1 VFFRNLLWKLNYRVM
16 KKSLYLLVLLL
27 AVVSCKDDEEN
38 LKEPVSTELKV
49 GDVTNIETLF
59 DQAYFDS
66 ELEYNLLKELDIC
79 DTIEVEGSVCAPC
92 SAKNFKLTKFNNNK
106 DLKDAFLLQVKA
118 LTVLKNQDA
127 KLPMRHL
134 IVFERENDELVKVN
148 GFRGNLIATRE
159 SKSGIKDLIIRFYIP
174 EDQAFLNCIFEWKDN
189 RYHFKSVEA
198 IDGGGGFGRVKD
210 AVKDSVSKIVYQS
223 LMDNTMLF

>member
-1 VFFRNLLWKLNYRVM
+1 M
-16 KKSLYLLVLLL
+16 KKSIYLLTLLII
-27 AVVSCKDDEEN
+27 AVSCKDETEKIDN
-38 LKEPVSTELKV
+38 DVTTELKV
-49 GDVTNIETLF
+49 GDITHIETLF
-59 DQAYFDS
+59 DKTYFDT

-79 DTIEVEGSVCAPC
+79 DTTEVEGSVCAPC
-92 SAKNFKLTKFNNNK
+92 SAEHFKFTKYNNNK
-106 DLKDAFLLQVKA
+106 TLSDAFLLQVKA
-118 LTVLKNQDA
+118 LTVLKGQEA

-159 SKSGIKDLIIRFYIP
+159 SKSGIKDLIVRFYIP
-174 EDQAFLNCIFEWKDN
+174 EDEAFLNCLFVWEDN
-189 RYHFKSVEA
+189 KYHFKTVEA
-198 IDGGGGFGRVKD
+198 IDGGGGFGSVKE

>member
-1 VFFRNLLWKLNYRVM
+1 MR
-16 KKSLYLLVLLL
+16 KSLYLITLLF
-27 AVVSCKDDEEN
+27 AFVSCKEEVESP
-38 LKEPVSTELKV
+38 KEVASSEVKV

-59 DQAYFDS
+59 DKAYFDT
-66 ELEYNLLKELDIC
+66 EVEYNLLKELDIC
-79 DTIEVEGSVCAPC
+79 DTTEVEGSVCAPC
-92 SAKNFKLTKFNNNK
+92 SAEHFKFTKFNNGK

-118 LTVLKNQDA
+118 LTVLKNQDT

-134 IVFERENDELVKVN
+134 IVFERENNELVKVN

-174 EDQAFLNCIFEWKDN
+174 EDEAFLNCLFVWGENK
-189 RYHFKSVEA
+189 YHFKTVEA
-198 IDGGGGFGRVKD
+198 IDGGGGFGRVKES
-210 AVKDSVSKIVYQS
+210 VKDSVSKIVYQS